1 MKQIISKFWENSK
14 NVCSFFLLTEY
25 KKIMLKD
32 CKVLFSY
39 RLDVALEPGLD
50 PGGVGVG
57 RILTAPGIVSGR
69 MLPE

>member
-14 NVCSFFLLTEY
+14 NVRSFFLLTEY

-39 RLDVALEPGLD
+39 HLDVALEPGLD

>member
-1 MKQIISKFWENSK
+1 MEN
-14 NVCSFFLLTEY
+14 
-25 KKIMLKD
+25 KKVMLKD
-32 CKVLFSY
+32 CKVLFSCH
-39 RLDVALEPGLD
+39 LDVALEPGLD